1 MANKWDLRIGT
12 NVYLQVPNAHIKHW
26 IKSGKIKAGETVIRK
41 ANFPGWR
48 KPEELEELI
57 PFFKLYEKACS
68 EKRARRKSAR
78 RITAWRK
85 QIKRILLIDD
95 ERELC
100 SLLGDSLSS
109 RGFEIE
115 CAHSK
120 RAALKSLKR
129 SLPDLVLLDLR
140 LPDVDGMKVLKKMK
154 ESNTDLEIIIVTAY
168 MDIKDA
174 IQAMKL
180 GAYDYLTKP
189 FDNEELLLTINKAF
203 NVLQLRGEIDILKKR
218 LAEKLPVE
226 SIMGDSPQIKK
237 VLIKMD
243 LVAPT
248 DFTVII
254 QGASGTGKEVIANLI
269 HQKSLRKDNAFIP
282 IDCSAIPETLIEA
295 ELFGYEKGAF
305 TGADRKKEGKF
316 ELANEGTLFLDEIA
330 NLSEAMQ
337 AKLLRVLQERKLQ
350 HLGGNRDIKINVRL
364 IAASKVNLFE
374 AVKQGKFRDDLY
386 YRLNEFLIEIPK
398 LCERDDDIAVFAKYF
413 LEKSN
418 RELHKNISGISS
430 AAMRLLFNHQWPGN
444 VRELKNTIRRAALV
458 AASAQITP
466 ADILLEQT
474 GSLQSSGFIA
484 ASIQEEQVNSVLNG
498 TISLRE
504 TVSKVAAEIEKEVI
518 KRALLKTGGNKSRAA
533 KLLKMERVTLYAKMK
548 EFQIEP

>member
-1 MANKWDLRIGT
+1 MTMNKILVVDDDLDFCF
-12 NVYLQVPNAHIKHW
+12 NLA
-26 IKSGKIKAGETVIRK
+26 A
-41 ANFPGWR
+41 
-48 KPEELEELI
+48 
-57 PFFKLYEKACS
+57 
-68 EKRARRKSAR
+68 
-78 RITAWRK
+78 
-85 QIKRILLIDD
+85 ILK
-95 ERELC
+95 EN
-100 SLLGDSLSS
+100 
-109 RGFEIE
+109 GFEVLT
-115 CAHSK
+115 
-120 RAALKSLKR
+120 AANGREALVKIQDTR
-129 SLPDLVLLDLR
+129 PDLVLLDLR
-140 LPDVDGMKVLKKMK
+140 LPDMDGMKVLKKMK
-154 ESNTDLEIIIVTAY
+154 ESNPGLDIIIVTAY

-180 GAYDYLTKP
+180 GAYDYITKP

-203 NVLQLRGEIDILKKR
+203 NVQQLRGEIDVLKKR
-218 LAEKLPVE
+218 LAEKFPVE
-226 SIMGDSPQIKK
+226 SIMGNSPQIKK
-237 VLIKMD
+237 VLIKVD

-305 TGADRKKEGKF
+305 TGADKKKEGKF

-364 IAASKVNLFE
+364 IAASKINLFE

-484 ASIQEEQVNSVLNG
+484 ASIQEEQVNLVLDG

-504 TVSKVAAEIEKEVI
+504 TVSKVTSAIEKEVI

-548 EFQIEP
+548 ELQIEP